1 MSMAAPTPVIGKPPS
16 GANLRSTEKQM
27 ISWPN
32 HRLLNLLRIE
42 LPIILAP
49 MAGSGTAAL
58 AIAVAE
64 AGGLGS
70 LACALLSPDQARAE
84 FAAIR
89 QGTSRPINMNFFCHA
104 MPPIDAVREATWRQR
119 LRPYFVELGL
129 DPEMPVPTSSI
140 PTFGSVHCDLV
151 AELKPEIVSFHFGL
165 PSEELLSR
173 VKAAGA
179 KVLSSATTVE
189 EAIWLEQRGCD
200 AIIAQGIEAGGHRGM
215 FISDTVA
222 TQVGTMAL
230 VPQVVDAVNVPVI
243 AAGGIADGRGIAA
256 AFALGALGVQ
266 MGTAFLFCP
275 EANVALLYRH
285 ALKNARDDQ
294 TAITNIFTGR
304 AARAMVNRIAA
315 ELGPMAEHAPAFPTA
330 GAALAPL
337 RAKAEAAGSDDF
349 TSLWSGQAARLGRE
363 LPARQL
369 TALLA
374 EEALAVHRHH
384 STEMQVDNKGSV

>member
-27 ISWPN
+27 INWPD

-104 MPPIDAVREATWRQR
+104 MSPIDAGREATWRQR

-129 DPEMPVPTSSI
+129 DPEMQVPTSSI

-173 VKAAGA
+173 VKATGA

-230 VPQVVDAVNVPVI
+230 VPQVADAVNVPVI

-275 EANVALLYRH
+275 EANVASLYRH

-304 AARAMVNRIAA
+304 AARAMVNRIAG
-315 ELGPMAEHAPAFPTA
+315 ELGPMAEDAPAFPTA

-363 LPARQL
+363 LPARRL

-374 EEALAVHRHH
+374 EEALAVHRRH
-384 STEMQVDNKGSV
+384 STEMQVDND

>member
-1 MSMAAPTPVIGKPPS
+1 
-16 GANLRSTEKQM
+16 M
-27 ISWPN
+27 ITWPD
-32 HRLLNLLRIE
+32 RRFLNLLGIE

-89 QGTSRPINMNFFCHA
+89 KGTSRPININFFCHA
-104 MPPIDAVREATWRQR
+104 PPPIDTAREAAWRQR

-129 DPEMPVPTSSI
+129 DPEMPVPASSI
-140 PTFGSVHCDLV
+140 PSFGSMHCDLV

-165 PSEELLSR
+165 PSEDDLLSR
-173 VKAAGA
+173 VKATGA
-179 KVLSSATTVE
+179 KILSSATTVK
-189 EAIWLEQRGCD
+189 EAVWLEQRGCD

-243 AAGGIADGRGIAA
+243 ASGGIADGRGIAG
-256 AFALGALGVQ
+256 AFALGASGVQ
-266 MGTAFLFCP
+266 MGTAYLFCP
-275 EANVALLYRH
+275 EANVAPLYRH

-304 AARAMVNRIAA
+304 AARAMVNRIAG
-315 ELGPMAEHAPAFPTA
+315 ELGPMSEDAPAFPTA

-337 RAKAEAAGSDDF
+337 RAKAEAVGSDDF
-349 TSLWSGQAARLGRE
+349 MSLWSGQAARLGRE
-363 LPARQL
+363 LPARRL

-374 EEALAVHRHH
+374 EEALAVHRRH
-384 STEMQVDNKGSV
+384 STAMQVDND

>member
-1 MSMAAPTPVIGKPPS
+1 MSMAARTPVIGEP
-16 GANLRSTEKQM
+16 RSRADLHNTEERM
-27 ISWPN
+27 ISWPD
-32 HRLLNLLRIE
+32 HRLLDLIEIE

-49 MAGSGTAAL
+49 MAGPGTAAL

-89 QGTSRPINMNFFCHA
+89 RGTSKPVNMNFFCYA
-104 MPPIDAVREATWRQR
+104 VPPIDAAREAAWRQL

-129 DPEMPVPTSSI
+129 DPEMRVPASSI
-140 PTFGSVHCDLV
+140 LSFSSVRCDLV

-165 PSEELLSR
+165 PSEDLLSR
-173 VKAAGA
+173 VKATGA

-189 EAIWLEQRGCD
+189 EAVWLQQRGCD
-200 AIIAQGIEAGGHRGM
+200 AIIAQGVEAGGHRGM
-215 FISDTVA
+215 FLSDTVA
-222 TQVGTMAL
+222 TQVGTIAL
-230 VPQVVDAVNVPVI
+230 VPQLVDAVNVPVI

-256 AFALGALGVQ
+256 AFALGASGVQ
-266 MGTAFLFCP
+266 MGTAYLFCP
-275 EANVALLYRH
+275 EANVAPLYRH

-304 AARAMVNRIAA
+304 AARAMVNRITE
-315 ELGPMAEHAPAFPTA
+315 ELGPVSEHAPAFPTA

-349 TSLWSGQAARLGRE
+349 SSLWSGQAARLGRE

-369 TALLA
+369 TVLLA
-374 EEALAVHRHH
+374 EEALAVRRRY
-384 STEMQVDNKGSV
+384 STENAGRQ